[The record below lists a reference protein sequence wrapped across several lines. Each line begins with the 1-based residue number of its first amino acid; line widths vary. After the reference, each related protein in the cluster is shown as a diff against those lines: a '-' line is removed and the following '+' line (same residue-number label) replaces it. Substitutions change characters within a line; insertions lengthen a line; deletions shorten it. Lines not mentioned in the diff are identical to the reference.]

1 MCMGIIKKYGTLH
14 KLKNKQPFILD
25 RNPASDYFNITEF
38 PETFGGGKNGFLIEG
53 SPLLKPSTKLKIDIT
68 DVDGN
73 AIYFEPATSNGK
85 TFYDGTS
92 AVVSVWV
99 YDDTPIGIGEITI
112 MGELTHFIDERG
124 VKRPVPEKWEDTYNV
139 KWTRRFKV
147 NSGLPNKE
155 KVRFFKKPVV
165 TIDEIVKQVYIKEIP
180 SITQTGSVD
189 GFAGTPEEGQD
200 LSTWTAG
207 TFYKIKLDTD
217 NPSQP
222 GFSQSMDETIISI
235 PSLGYNPTIK
245 EVVTPTDL
253 LVDVPF
259 TQKGLVSNFQD
270 APYSV
275 TFEATEDQVLG
286 ETSLTGSFADIKI
299 TNLKTFTGDVAR
311 VKIFRKSRN
320 EVGDFQFVQETKL
333 ESAELLRNVTNT
345 SDTIIEYGNLNSFN
359 VANFFV
365 SHSTGVQL
373 NNDKLINSMF
383 LESDGLIHTSESI
396 DFVSGS
402 EYTLSYRVRKN
413 GFSETDK
420 LYFSISGSSTSQ
432 SIDIVSASVA
442 NEFGSNGYNQSK
454 KITKNFISTI
464 SGSANLNI
472 QADNPTAN
480 EFHIANLS
488 LKSAE
493 QTSFSPDE
501 FNTIIDIPRKGVAE
515 QFDFKFEF
523 YDINNNFIPITVT
536 STKNFTGGN
545 TSEISKLTKFLNFE
559 SNKTAFRF
567 TTGSFGSPEN
577 QSLGFKTQFN
587 LLTGSVTYLS
597 SAFDTE
603 GNYIVPSA
611 YTQSGAHTYPGAL
624 TNTSINGATLT
635 IASFSGSRHN
645 EQYGSGGGESTIVVG
660 SITYT
665 ASMEGGE
672 HEEFETVYRFEDGD
686 SAAAIIAT
694 ANQSNFVY
702 RASTLNPDPTSQTI
716 LINVARKNLGGP
728 NKPIEINSASAEGTP
743 PPLTEVTDSN
753 GIKTLSL
760 GVDAYPFTEGTT
772 TYSFTSSDDF
782 NIDYS
787 DSVTIS
793 PVKIFG
799 GVSVTLTN
807 ENASF
812 EATPVGTVAAGD
824 FAASSGS
831 IQLKVGNEDITF
843 DDDNDSSTANNTF
856 ALIGVTGSGCTPNF
870 NNPAINEYGIT
881 AMSQDSASLEL
892 QIRYKDGSGDTTDFS
907 KTVTYTKTKQATP
920 NIEVAATPSSQ
931 TIAADSK
938 GSGSSVPDSIEV
950 SAVEGGVDRFISIGT
965 PTFSNGLAGSTGG
978 LASKVITFTSNA
990 SAMTSDTG
998 RIEIPINFQD
1008 ADGVT
1013 GQKNV
1018 VCSVTRVKSA
1028 PPVIVVNASPGA
1040 QTIEATSFG
1049 TGSEIPDP
1057 ITITAFEGT
1066 TNAFTSMVAS
1076 GSNGMTG
1083 SISSNVFTYT
1093 TSATNMGIGPDNA
1106 NITFTITHTDS
1117 EGTVG
1122 TSNVISSV
1130 SRVRKGKSA
1139 FQIILDP
1146 QVQTVVSSSSI
1157 AAPSSFTIALQEGAN
1172 AYTYRHSSSPGSP
1185 YQFSVN
1191 GLTNG
1196 TNISSADGSLVT
1208 ILPTTPS
1215 NNNGTK
1221 TTVLLNIMD
1230 GEGQTFVDQKVTHIV
1245 NVSGVGPAG
1254 AQGPQGNP
1262 GAPGSSGT
1270 TAAGIVFTGNYSA
1283 AKTYVSSSAR
1293 IDVCELT
1300 DTTAGTNFWKAISS
1314 GSLGQPSPSSSDWEA
1329 FGEEF
1334 DSVATDILFA
1344 QDAYANRTLNV
1355 GTSGSTKPVIALN
1368 SDFAN
1373 DGANPFIGVNVSAYA
1388 ASEGMYMGYDG
1399 GTPKLSLKGGVSDGF
1414 FTWDGSNLNIQGSI
1428 NITGGATADTISQLN
1443 TATGSLSSD
1452 ISTAETNATNAGQA
1466 AAANAVTS
1474 GSTAASTA
1482 QSNAQSFATTA
1493 AGNAATSASNA
1504 QSTANTANSNASTAL
1519 TAANAA
1525 IASSSTD
1532 PTTGKLTKPFT
1543 PTGDGLF
1550 LGPDNLG
1557 FYSSSDWRTYMS
1569 SSGDFELAGTSGFLQ
1584 WNAGSSSLLIH
1595 GRVSGSQIEGGTL
1608 VGSSISIPTAESPKF
1623 SVDSNGNMTC
1633 QDATISGSINV
1644 DDGVVGLWH
1653 VTDSGSG
1660 GFFQNA
1666 SGKLGGGEAT
1676 IILDPTTPEM
1686 LFKSGA
1692 AGGNFETKLRI
1703 KPGDEWT
1710 STSGGNISINDM
1722 DIVEGTPSNPTSDS
1736 SNTNYVYNEV
1746 AETLTG
1752 TTYTIPGGTFDLG
1765 SIRTPYYLELGTPG
1779 TVSAGSTD
1787 YPNYSPSYANQQH
1800 PFFGQSTISK
1810 GFSANF
1816 YLEAVNQADSS
1827 VTTVQLYSA
1836 FASGQYVTSP
1846 YYQSESTGF
1855 GLQWVYNGGTTISA
1869 TSNGEIAGSSSVI
1882 NNKSITLTAG
1892 DYKFRYKLK
1901 VGARSG
1907 RRVNTD
1913 SSGNQT
1919 LTYQTHTLS
1928 GLNYDLGSLTNF
1940 FQIIVPTNVI
1950 DLTSK
1955 GLQVLNDSDT
1965 YVQINRLGSGFGS
1978 QPTLVNV
1985 KGGKV
1990 AIDGDDAS
1998 NSADLTANYA
2008 QFQTGSSNIFSVGY
2022 NGAQTT
2028 EGNLRGSLYLTGD
2041 VDPAYYTT
2049 GNSTR
2054 DMGNTSRWW
2063 DELYADNFNNQSDI
2077 KIKENISGS
2086 ELGLTFINSL
2096 RPVQYSLKE
2105 STKKRTRYGLIA
2117 QEVSESL
2124 GQIGKTT
2131 ADFKGL
2137 NTGSSKIASY
2147 ESKFEKSISE
2157 IVLSG
2162 SHYHSYDSEGTGSG
2176 EITQEWV
2183 DNEISSS
2190 IWTLTYTEFIAPLI
2204 KSVQELSAKVTE
2216 LENQISGS
2224 E

>member
-14 KLKNKQPFILD
+14 QLKNKQPFILD

-165 TIDEIVKQVYIKEIP
+165 SIDEIVKQVYIKEIP

-235 PSLGYNPTIK
+235 PSLGYNPRIK

-259 TQKGLVSNFQD
+259 TQNGLVSNFQD

-365 SHSTGVQL
+365 SHSTGVSL
-373 NNDKLINSMF
+373 DSDKLINSMF

-402 EYTLSYRVRKN
+402 EYTLSYKVRKSN
-413 GFSETDK
+413 FSETDK

-442 NEFGSNGYNQSK
+442 NEFGSDGYNQSK

-480 EFHIANLS
+480 QFHIANLS

-536 STKNFTGGN
+536 ATKNFTGGN

-686 SAAAIIAT
+686 SAAAVIAT

-728 NKPIEINSASAEGTP
+728 NKVIEINSASAEGTP

-870 NNPAINEYGIT
+870 NNPTINEYGIT

-907 KTVTYTKTKQATP
+907 KTVTYTKTKQATA

-938 GSGSSVPDSIEV
+938 GSGSASPDDLTIT
-950 SAVEGGVDRFISIGT
+950 AVEGGIDRFTSIGT
-965 PTFSNGLAGSTGG
+965 PVFTNGLTG
-978 LASKVITFTSNA
+978 AVSSNTITFTSNA
-990 SAMTSDTG
+990 SSMTSDTG
-998 RIEIPINFQD
+998 KVTIPVTFTD
-1008 ADGVT
+1008 SDGVQNT
-1013 GQKNV
+1013 KTV

-1066 TNAFTSMVAS
+1066 TNAFTSMTAS

-1093 TSATNMGIGPDNA
+1093 TSATNMGVGPDNA

-1157 AAPSSFTIALQEGAN
+1157 AAPSSFTIALQEGGN
-1172 AYTYRHSSSPGSP
+1172 TYTYRHSSSPGSP

-1191 GLTNG
+1191 GLTNA
-1196 TNISSADGSLVT
+1196 TNVSSADGTSVS
-1208 ILPTTPS
+1208 ILPSTPT
-1215 NNNGTK
+1215 NNSGINTI
-1221 TTVLLNIMD
+1221 VLLNVMD
-1230 GEGQTFVDQKVTHIV
+1230 GEGQTFINQKVSHNV
-1245 NVSGVGPAG
+1245 NVTGVGPAG
-1254 AQGPQGNP
+1254 AQGPEGP
-1262 GAPGSSGT
+1262 AGSSGT
-1270 TAAGIVFTGNYSA
+1270 TAAGIVFTGQYNSGT
-1283 AKTYVSSSAR
+1283 TYVSSSAR
-1293 IDVCELT
+1293 IDVCEFT
-1300 DTTAGTNFWKAISS
+1300 DAGPDPDINFWKAISS

-1373 DGANPFIGVNVSAYA
+1373 DGANPFIGVNVSTYA
-1388 ASEGMYMGYDG
+1388 DSEGMYMGYDG

-1414 FTWDGSNLNIQGSI
+1414 LTWDGSNLNIQGSI
-1428 NITGGATADTISQLN
+1428 NITGGATADSISQLN
-1443 TATGSLSSD
+1443 TATGSLASD
-1452 ISTAETNATNAGQA
+1452 ISTAETNAA
-1466 AAANAVTS
+1466 TS
-1474 GSTAASTA
+1474 AS
-1482 QSNAQSFATTA
+1482 
-1493 AGNAATSASNA
+1493 NAATSASNA
-1504 QSTANTANSNASTAL
+1504 LARADTADAAAGNAQNAANSVGAL
-1519 TAANAA
+1519 VPN
-1525 IASSSTD
+1525 SSTGLISMSAS
-1532 PTTGKLTKPFT
+1532 PSGT
-1543 PTGDGLF
+1543 GLF
-1550 LGPDNLG
+1550 LGSKELG
-1557 FYSSSDWRTYMS
+1557 YYSGSAYQTYMS
-1569 SSGDFELAGTSGFLQ
+1569 SSGDFYLRGDGGSLT
-1584 WNAGSSSLLIH
+1584 WNSKSSSLLIQ
-1595 GRVSGSQIEGGTL
+1595 GRIS
-1608 VGSSISIPTAESPKF
+1608 GSSIQGGAIGGASIVGGTMDVPVAGTGSLF
-1623 SVDSNGNMTC
+1623 SVDAGGNMSC
-1633 QDATISGSINV
+1633 QDASISGSINV
-1644 DDGVVGLWH
+1644 DSGKIGGWVVETSDEGGAFRDSNTRMKFDPALPELTFFDTSANRKVGINPNESLSTPGSSDIYITNIGTSVNATAMSITSTNSYTTATSNYGQGTASSNFTITTAGSWEVTGLSNAGNLSGFAASTSGLPSVSATTTAPAYNYYPSNQMGYHQSYSNGATYYVYLYLSLYDTSDANQHREQLGYSYARGQYAYGNLYTPVVDGTGISPTGYVWENQGGSYTISAATYTYTSSMDDDFLITTDANSSVRYLLYEQNITARSAYQSLVDSYGNTTVTFTTFSKSGVNITGLDASVTLRAPSNFIEVNAGGFQAVSDSTQYVRALRVAQGSSNPILFQVVGGR
-1653 VTDSGSG
+1653 TI
-1660 GFFQNA
+1660 
-1666 SGKLGGGEAT
+1666 LGDYSDDT
-1676 IILDPTTPEM
+1676 
-1686 LFKSGA
+1686 S
-1692 AGGNFETKLRI
+1692 ETKLTVYG
-1703 KPGDEWT
+1703 KAALTNADVG
-1710 STSGGNISINDM
+1710 SGWND
-1722 DIVEGTPSNPTSDS
+1722 VSN
-1736 SNTNYVYNEV
+1736 
-1746 AETLTG
+1746 
-1752 TTYTIPGGTFDLG
+1752 
-1765 SIRTPYYLELGTPG
+1765 
-1779 TVSAGSTD
+1779 
-1787 YPNYSPSYANQQH
+1787 
-1800 PFFGQSTISK
+1800 
-1810 GFSANF
+1810 
-1816 YLEAVNQADSS
+1816 
-1827 VTTVQLYSA
+1827 
-1836 FASGQYVTSP
+1836 
-1846 YYQSESTGF
+1846 
-1855 GLQWVYNGGTTISA
+1855 
-1869 TSNGEIAGSSSVI
+1869 
-1882 NNKSITLTAG
+1882 AG
-1892 DYKFRYKLK
+1892 D
-1901 VGARSG
+1901 
-1907 RRVNTD
+1907 N
-1913 SSGNQT
+1913 
-1919 LTYQTHTLS
+1919 
-1928 GLNYDLGSLTNF
+1928 
-1940 FQIIVPTNVI
+1940 
-1950 DLTSK
+1950 
-1955 GLQVLNDSDT
+1955 
-1965 YVQINRLGSGFGS
+1965 
-1978 QPTLVNV
+1978 
-1985 KGGKV
+1985 
-1990 AIDGDDAS
+1990 
-1998 NSADLTANYA
+1998 
-2008 QFQTGSSNIFSVGY
+2008 
-2022 NGAQTT
+2022 
-2028 EGNLRGSLYLTGD
+2028 
-2041 VDPAYYTT
+2041 
-2049 GNSTR
+2049 
-2054 DMGNTSRWW
+2054 
-2063 DELYADNFNNQSDI
+2063 
-2077 KIKENISGS
+2077 
-2086 ELGLTFINSL
+2086 
-2096 RPVQYSLKE
+2096 
-2105 STKKRTRYGLIA
+2105 
-2117 QEVSESL
+2117 
-2124 GQIGKTT
+2124 
-2131 ADFKGL
+2131 FKGL
-2137 NTGSSKIASY
+2137 EAHS
-2147 ESKFEKSISE
+2147 FLIST
-2157 IVLSG
+2157 V
-2162 SHYHSYDSEGTGSG
+2162 
-2176 EITQEWV
+2176 
-2183 DNEISSS
+2183 
-2190 IWTLTYTEFIAPLI
+2190 TYTSAGTSASPNDL
-2204 KSVQELSAKVTE
+2204 KYELSANGGALYFDPSSTQKYIELPYRKSGVNYHDADKFPNGMIVTIQNVDDGQT
-2216 LENQISGS
+2216 LYVKGLYTAGNGLADNYSLSGGAGMIVQYNKDKS
-2224 E
+2224 VSGFHSGDEDGWFIIGHFDNTT

>member
-235 PSLGYNPTIK
+235 PSLGYNPRIK

-259 TQKGLVSNFQD
+259 TEKGLVSNFQD

-320 EVGDFQFVQETKL
+320 ELGDFQFVQETKL

-345 SDTIIEYGNLNSFN
+345 SDTIIEFGNLNSFN

-365 SHSTGVQL
+365 SHSSGIQL

-383 LESDGLIHTSESI
+383 LETDGLIHTSESI

-402 EYTLSYRVRKN
+402 EYTLSYKVRKS

-432 SIDIVSASVA
+432 SIDIVSASDA
-442 NEFGSNGYNQSK
+442 SEFGSNGYNQSK
-454 KITKNFISTI
+454 TITKNFVSTV

-480 EFHIANLS
+480 EFYIANLS

-536 STKNFTGGN
+536 ATKNFTGGN

-603 GNYIVPSA
+603 GNYIVPST

-938 GSGSSVPDSIEV
+938 GSGSSVPDDLTIT
-950 SAVEGGVDRFISIGT
+950 AVEGGVNRFTSIGT
-965 PTFSNGLAGSTGG
+965 PTFTNGLSGTVSGATLSF
-978 LASKVITFTSNA
+978 SSNA
-990 SAMTSDTG
+990 SSMTSDTG
-998 RIEIPINFQD
+998 KVTLPITFTD
-1008 ADGVT
+1008 GDGVQNT
-1013 GQKNV
+1013 KTV
-1018 VCSVTRVKSA
+1018 ACSVTRVKSA
-1028 PPVIVVNASPGA
+1028 APVIVVSASPGS
-1040 QTIEATSFG
+1040 QTIQATSFG

-1093 TSATNMGIGPDNA
+1093 TSATNMGVGPDNA
-1106 NITFTITHTDS
+1106 NITFTVTHTDS

-1157 AAPSSFTIALQEGAN
+1157 AAPSSFTIALQEGGN
-1172 AYTYRHSSSPGSP
+1172 AYTYRHSSSPATP

-1191 GLTNG
+1191 GITNG
-1196 TNISSADGSLVT
+1196 TNISTGDGSSVT

-1215 NNNGTK
+1215 NNNGTN
-1221 TTVLLNIMD
+1221 TIVLLNIMD
-1230 GEGQTFVDQKVTHIV
+1230 GEGQTFNNQKTTHNV

-1254 AQGPQGNP
+1254 ATGPTGP
-1262 GAPGSSGT
+1262 AGSSGT
-1270 TAAGIVFTGNYSA
+1270 TAAGIVFTGQYNSGT
-1283 AKTYVSSSAR
+1283 TYVSSSAR
-1293 IDVCELT
+1293 IDVCEFQ
-1300 DTTAGTNFWKAISS
+1300 DAGPDPNINFWKAIGS

-1368 SDFAN
+1368 SDFDN
-1373 DGANPFIGVNVSAYA
+1373 DGANPFIGIN
-1388 ASEGMYMGYDG
+1388 ASSYGAPGGIFMGYQG
-1399 GTPKLSLKGGVSDGF
+1399 GTNKLSLVAADDSEGLS
-1414 FTWDGSNLNIQGSI
+1414 WDGGRLNITGSI
-1428 NITGGATADTISQLN
+1428 NISTSPQIQNLNLATS
-1443 TATGSLSSD
+1443 SL
-1452 ISTAETNATNAGQA
+1452 Q
-1466 AAANAVTS
+1466 
-1474 GSTAASTA
+1474 
-1482 QSNAQSFATTA
+1482 ATTA
-1493 AGNAATSASNA
+1493 SLAALIPNTSTGLIDFS
-1504 QSTANTANSNASTAL
+1504 
-1519 TAANAA
+1519 
-1525 IASSSTD
+1525 
-1532 PTTGKLTKPFT
+1532 PTPSGE
-1543 PTGDGLF
+1543 GLF
-1550 LGPDNLG
+1550 LGADNLG
-1557 FYSSSDWRTYMS
+1557 YYSGSQWNTYMS
-1569 SSGDFELAGTSGFLQ
+1569 SSGDFYLVGEG
-1584 WNAGSSSLLIH
+1584 GSLTWTHASASLLIQ
-1595 GRVSGSQIEGGTL
+1595 GRIS
-1608 VGSSISIPTAESPKF
+1608 GSSIQGGAIGGASIVGGTIDVPVAGTGSLF
-1623 SVDSNGNMTC
+1623 SVDAGGNMSC

-1644 DDGVVGLWH
+1644 DSGKIGGWIVDTANEGGSFR
-1653 VTDSGSG
+1653 DSGNRMK
-1660 GFFQNA
+1660 F
-1666 SGKLGGGEAT
+1666 
-1676 IILDPTTPEM
+1676 DPDLPEFT
-1686 LFKSGA
+1686 LF
-1692 AGGNFETKLRI
+1692 
-1703 KPGDEWT
+1703 
-1710 STSGGNISINDM
+1710 
-1722 DIVEGTPSNPTSDS
+1722 
-1736 SNTNYVYNEV
+1736 
-1746 AETLTG
+1746 
-1752 TTYTIPGGTFDLG
+1752 
-1765 SIRTPYYLELGTPG
+1765 
-1779 TVSAGSTD
+1779 
-1787 YPNYSPSYANQQH
+1787 
-1800 PFFGQSTISK
+1800 
-1810 GFSANF
+1810 
-1816 YLEAVNQADSS
+1816 
-1827 VTTVQLYSA
+1827 
-1836 FASGQYVTSP
+1836 
-1846 YYQSESTGF
+1846 
-1855 GLQWVYNGGTTISA
+1855 
-1869 TSNGEIAGSSSVI
+1869 
-1882 NNKSITLTAG
+1882 
-1892 DYKFRYKLK
+1892 
-1901 VGARSG
+1901 
-1907 RRVNTD
+1907 D
-1913 SSGNQT
+1913 SSGNRKVGINPNDSLSTPGQSDIYISNIGT
-1919 LTYQTHTLS
+1919 SVNGTGLSVTSTNGYSSVESAYVQSTASSNFTITTAGSWEVTGLSNDGGIDGFLASTS
-1928 GLNYDLGSLTNF
+1928 GLPSVSATTTAPAYNYYPSNPMGYHQSNSYGATYYVYLYLSVYDTSDANQHRE
-1940 FQIIVPTNVI
+1940 QIGYSYARGQYAYGTLYQPV
-1950 DLTSK
+1950 
-1955 GLQVLNDSDT
+1955 SDT
-1965 YVQINRLGSGFGS
+1965 YSPTGYSWQNQGGSYTVSAASYVYTSSIDDDFLIQVDDDNSVRYLVYEQQITARSAYQSLVDAYGNTTVSFTTAAVSGVNITSLDPSVTLRAPSNFIEVNAGGFQAVSDSTQYVRALRVAQGSSNPFLF
-1978 QPTLVNV
+1978 QV
-1985 KGGKV
+1985 KGGQSTFGDYTDDTTETKMTVYGKTILTNSKV
-1990 AIDGDDAS
+1990 
-1998 NSADLTANYA
+1998 
-2008 QFQTGSSNIFSVGY
+2008 GSSWNDGVNPS
-2022 NGAQTT
+2022 
-2028 EGNLRGSLYLTGD
+2028 
-2041 VDPAYYTT
+2041 
-2049 GNSTR
+2049 
-2054 DMGNTSRWW
+2054 
-2063 DELYADNFNNQSDI
+2063 DN
-2077 KIKENISGS
+2077 
-2086 ELGLTFINSL
+2086 
-2096 RPVQYSLKE
+2096 
-2105 STKKRTRYGLIA
+2105 
-2117 QEVSESL
+2117 
-2124 GQIGKTT
+2124 
-2131 ADFKGL
+2131 FKGL
-2137 NTGSSKIASY
+2137 EAHSFRMTTVTYASPGSS
-2147 ESKFEKSISE
+2147 
-2157 IVLSG
+2157 G
-2162 SHYHSYDSEGTGSG
+2162 SPNILQY
-2176 EITQEWV
+2176 
-2183 DNEISSS
+2183 
-2190 IWTLTYTEFIAPLI
+2190 
-2204 KSVQELSAKVTE
+2204 ELSAAGSALYFDPSSTSKYVILPYKKSGTNYHGADKLPNGMIVTIQNVDDSQT
-2216 LENQISGS
+2216 LHVGGLYTAGAGLADYYDLPGGAGMILQFNKDDSVNGFHSGD
-2224 E
+2224 EDGWFIIGYFDNTT

>member
-1 MCMGIIKKYGTLH
+1 MGIIKKYGTLH
-14 KLKNKQPFILD
+14 KLKKKQPFLLD

-38 PETFGGGKNGFLIEG
+38 PETMGGGKNGFLIEG
-53 SPLLKPSTKLKIDIT
+53 SPLLKSSTKLKIDIV
-68 DVDGN
+68 DVNGD
-73 AIYFEPATSNGK
+73 AVYFEPATSNGK

-112 MGELTHFIDERG
+112 MGELTEYIDERG
-124 VKRPVPEKWEDTYNV
+124 IRRPIPDKWVDTYNV
-139 KWTRRFKV
+139 KWTRRFKI
-147 NSGLPNKE
+147 NPTLPNKE
-155 KVRFFKKPVV
+155 KVRFFKKPKV
-165 TIDEIVKQVYIKEIP
+165 TINEIVKQVYVKEIP

-189 GFAGTPEEGQD
+189 GFAGAPEEGQD

-222 GFSQSMDETIISI
+222 GFTQSMDENIISI

-253 LVDVPF
+253 LVDIPYAD
-259 TQKGLVSNFQD
+259 KGLVSNFQD

-299 TNLKTFTGDVAR
+299 TDLKTFTGDVAR

-320 EVGDFQFVQETKL
+320 ELGDFQFVQETKL

-345 SDTIIEYGNLNSFN
+345 SDTIIEFGNLNSFN

-365 SHSTGVQL
+365 SHSSDIQL

-383 LESDGLIHTSESI
+383 LETDGLIHTSESI

-402 EYTLSYRVRKN
+402 EYTLSYKVRKN

-432 SIDIVSASVA
+432 SIDIVSASDA
-442 NEFGSNGYNQSK
+442 SEFGSNGYNQSK
-454 KITKNFISTI
+454 TITKNFVSTV

-536 STKNFTGGN
+536 GTKNFTGGN

-624 TNTSINGATLT
+624 TNTSLNGATLT

-665 ASMEGGE
+665 ASMEGGQQ
-672 HEEFETVYRFEDGD
+672 EEFETIYRFEDGD

-694 ANQSNFVY
+694 SNQSNFVY

-728 NKPIEINSASAEGTP
+728 NTAIEINSASIDPTIVSTQ
-743 PPLTEVTDSN
+743 PPLTEVSDSN
-753 GIKTLSL
+753 GIKSLSI
-760 GVDAYPFTEGTT
+760 GVNQFPFETGSV

-782 NIDYS
+782 NIEYA

-793 PVKIFG
+793 PVKVFG

-812 EATPVGTVAAGD
+812 EATPVGTVAATA
-824 FAASSGS
+824 FAGSSGS

-843 DDDNDSSTANNTF
+843 DDDNDGSTANNTF
-856 ALIGVTGSGCTPNF
+856 SLIGVTGSGCTPNVA
-870 NNPAINEYGIT
+870 NPPINEYGIT
-881 AMSQDSASLEL
+881 AMSADSASLEL
-892 QIRYKDGSGDTTDFS
+892 QIRYKDGSGTTTDFS
-907 KTVTYTKTKQATP
+907 KTVSYTKTKQATP

-938 GSGSSVPDSIEV
+938 GSGSSSPDSIEV
-950 SAVEGGVDRFISIGT
+950 SAFEGGVDRFVSLGT
-965 PTFSNGLAGSTGG
+965 PTFSNGLSGTTGG

-990 SAMTSDTG
+990 SSMSADTG

-1013 GQKNV
+1013 GQKSV
-1018 VCSVTRVKSA
+1018 TCSVTRVKSA

-1066 TNAFTSMVAS
+1066 TNAFTSMTAS

-1093 TSATNMGIGPDNA
+1093 TSATNMGVGPDNA

-1157 AAPSSFTIALQEGAN
+1157 ASPSAFTIALQEGGN
-1172 AYTYRHSSSPGSP
+1172 TYTYRHSSSPGSP

-1191 GLTNG
+1191 GLTNA
-1196 TNISSADGSLVT
+1196 TNVSSADGTSVS
-1208 ILPTTPS
+1208 ILPSTPT
-1215 NNNGTK
+1215 NNSGINTA
-1221 TTVLLNIMD
+1221 VLLNVMD
-1230 GEGQTFVDQKVTHIV
+1230 GEGQTFINQKVSHNV
-1245 NVSGVGPAG
+1245 NVTGVGPAG
-1254 AQGPQGNP
+1254 AQGPQGP
-1262 GAPGSSGT
+1262 AGSSGT
-1270 TAAGIVFTGNYSA
+1270 TAAGIVFTGQYNSGT
-1283 AKTYVSSSAR
+1283 TYVSSSAR
-1293 IDVCELT
+1293 IDVCEFT
-1300 DTTAGTNFWKAISS
+1300 DAGPDPDINFWKAISS

-1373 DGANPFIGVNVSAYA
+1373 DGANPFIGVNVSTYA

-1414 FTWDGSNLNIQGSI
+1414 LTWDGSNLNIQGSI
-1428 NITGGATADTISQLN
+1428 NITGGATADSIEQLNTATGSISQLN
-1443 TATGSLSSD
+1443 TATGSLASD
-1452 ISTAETNATNAGQA
+1452 IT
-1466 AAANAVTS
+1466 
-1474 GSTAASTA
+1474 TAAGNAATSASNA

-1504 QSTANTANSNASTAL
+1504 LARADTADAAAGNAQNAANSVGAL
-1519 TAANAA
+1519 VPN
-1525 IASSSTD
+1525 SSTGLISMSAS
-1532 PTTGKLTKPFT
+1532 PSGT
-1543 PTGDGLF
+1543 GLF
-1550 LGPDNLG
+1550 LGSKELG
-1557 FYSSSDWRTYMS
+1557 YYSGSAYQTYMS
-1569 SSGDFELAGTSGFLQ
+1569 SSGDFYLRGDGGSLT
-1584 WNAGSSSLLIH
+1584 WNSKSSSLLIQ
-1595 GRVSGSQIEGGTL
+1595 GRIS
-1608 VGSSISIPTAESPKF
+1608 GSSIQGGAIGGASIVGGTMDVPVAGTGSLF
-1623 SVDSNGNMTC
+1623 SVDAGGNMSC
-1633 QDATISGSINV
+1633 QDASISGSINV
-1644 DDGVVGLWH
+1644 DSGKIGGWVVETSDEGGAFRDSNTRMKFDPALPELTFFDTSANRKVGINPNESLSTPGSSDIYITNIGTSVNATAMSITSTNSYTTTTSNYGQGTASSNFTITTAGSWEVTGLSNAGNLSGFAASTSGLPSVSATTTAPAYNYYPSNIMGYHQSYSNGATCYVYLYLSLYDTSDANQHREQLGYSYARGQYAYGNLYTPVVDGTGFSPTGYVWENQGGSYTISAATYTYTSSMDDDFLITTDANSSVRYLLYEQNITARSAYQSLVDSYGNTTVTFTTFSKSGVNITGLDASVTLRAPSNFIEVNAGGFQAVSDSTQYVRALRVAQGSSNPILFQVVGGRTILG
-1653 VTDSGSG
+1653 DYSGD
-1660 GFFQNA
+1660 A
-1666 SGKLGGGEAT
+1666 S
-1676 IILDPTTPEM
+1676 
-1686 LFKSGA
+1686 
-1692 AGGNFETKLRI
+1692 ETKLTVYG
-1703 KPGDEWT
+1703 KAVLTNADVG
-1710 STSGGNISINDM
+1710 SGWND
-1722 DIVEGTPSNPTSDS
+1722 VSN
-1736 SNTNYVYNEV
+1736 
-1746 AETLTG
+1746 
-1752 TTYTIPGGTFDLG
+1752 
-1765 SIRTPYYLELGTPG
+1765 
-1779 TVSAGSTD
+1779 
-1787 YPNYSPSYANQQH
+1787 
-1800 PFFGQSTISK
+1800 
-1810 GFSANF
+1810 
-1816 YLEAVNQADSS
+1816 
-1827 VTTVQLYSA
+1827 
-1836 FASGQYVTSP
+1836 
-1846 YYQSESTGF
+1846 
-1855 GLQWVYNGGTTISA
+1855 
-1869 TSNGEIAGSSSVI
+1869 
-1882 NNKSITLTAG
+1882 AG
-1892 DYKFRYKLK
+1892 D
-1901 VGARSG
+1901 
-1907 RRVNTD
+1907 T
-1913 SSGNQT
+1913 
-1919 LTYQTHTLS
+1919 
-1928 GLNYDLGSLTNF
+1928 
-1940 FQIIVPTNVI
+1940 
-1950 DLTSK
+1950 
-1955 GLQVLNDSDT
+1955 
-1965 YVQINRLGSGFGS
+1965 
-1978 QPTLVNV
+1978 
-1985 KGGKV
+1985 
-1990 AIDGDDAS
+1990 
-1998 NSADLTANYA
+1998 
-2008 QFQTGSSNIFSVGY
+2008 
-2022 NGAQTT
+2022 
-2028 EGNLRGSLYLTGD
+2028 
-2041 VDPAYYTT
+2041 
-2049 GNSTR
+2049 
-2054 DMGNTSRWW
+2054 
-2063 DELYADNFNNQSDI
+2063 
-2077 KIKENISGS
+2077 
-2086 ELGLTFINSL
+2086 
-2096 RPVQYSLKE
+2096 
-2105 STKKRTRYGLIA
+2105 
-2117 QEVSESL
+2117 
-2124 GQIGKTT
+2124 
-2131 ADFKGL
+2131 FKGL
-2137 NTGSSKIASY
+2137 EAHSFLISTVTYASA
-2147 ESKFEKSISE
+2147 
-2157 IVLSG
+2157 
-2162 SHYHSYDSEGTGSG
+2162 GTSASPN
-2176 EITQEWV
+2176 
-2183 DNEISSS
+2183 D
-2190 IWTLTYTEFIAPLI
+2190 LKY
-2204 KSVQELSAKVTE
+2204 ELSANGGALYFDPSSTQKYIELPYRKSGVNYHDADKFPNGMIVTIQNVDDGNT
-2216 LENQISGS
+2216 LYVKGLYTAGNGLADNYSLVGGAGMIVQYNKSRSVSGFHS
-2224 E
+2224 GDEDGWFIIGHFDNTT